1 MRRDELH
8 FENVSDETARL
19 WAQKCKELHKA
30 MNRSYLVRLF
40 YAIRWKY
47 YSNEIVMGIYQAFL
61 VFGPLGGLLIAMV
74 IGITIVKYFNPHL

>member
-8 FENVSDETARL
+8 FEDVSDETARL
-19 WAQKCKELHKA
+19 WAQKRKELHKA

-47 YSNEIVMGIYQAFL
+47 FSNEIVMGLYDALIIGFW
-61 VFGPLGGLLIAMV
+61 LGLIVSV
-74 IGITIVKYFNPHL
+74 IFAISIMEYLNPHL